1 MQVLALSEI
10 SLTYLPG
17 NATRIVAKAVG
28 DFNLG
33 DADTQS
39 SVGGVAVDTSAMT
52 SVNAA
57 TAAAASSQ
65 QGEYASAEARD
76 AGELE

>member
-1 MQVLALSEI
+1 MSEI

-39 SVGGVAVDTSAMT
+39 SVGGVAVDTSDTSAMT
-52 SVNAA
+52 SVDAA

-76 AGELE
+76 ADEFE